1 MFKKLSLFVVAIAL
15 TASFAHAADEFAG
28 IDAKSISDANDSVL
42 EASVNVDVDALA
54 NKVQK
59 EDAIEACF
67 HRCGYYGGCGYSCY
81 SPCCYNSYCYSPC
94 YYNTCAYSYTCYE
107 PTYYVAYHPVCYT
120 TYTTSCYQPCYSSC
134 QPSYWGCGYGH

>member
-28 IDAKSISDANDSVL
+28 FDLKSISDANDSVV
-42 EASVNVDVDALA
+42 EASLNVDVDALA

-59 EDAIEACF
+59 EDAVEACF

-81 SPCCYNSYCYSPC
+81 NPC
-94 YYNTCAYSYTCYE
+94 YYNSCCYSSCYTPCCYTYTCYQ
-107 PTYYVAYHPVCYT
+107 PTYYVSYTPVCYT
-120 TYTTSCYQPCYSSC
+120 TYSTCCYHPC
-134 QPSYWGCGYGH
+134 SYWGCGYGY

>member
-1 MFKKLSLFVVAIAL
+1 MSKMLALFVVAIAL

-28 IDAKSISDANDSVL
+28 LDIKSISDANDSVV
-42 EASVNVDVDALA
+42 EAALNVDVDALA

-81 SPCCYNSYCYSPC
+81 NNCCYNSYCYSPC
-94 YYNTCAYSYTCYE
+94 CYNTCCSYTCYQ

-120 TYTTSCYQPCYSSC
+120 TYTTSCYSPC
-134 QPSYWGCGYGH
+134 SYWGCGCNYGY